1 MNLMGDHIKQLGQR
15 LRTARINRD
24 DPQKEFAVRI
34 GVSIPTLHKMEA
46 GHPSI
51 SIGKWAK
58 ALTVLDRLD
67 DLNEVLKPKESLFS
81 RRSKTI
87 LKGRLRVKKRLPK
100 K

>member
-1 MNLMGDHIKQLGQR
+1 MSLMDDQIKQLGQR

-34 GVSIPTLHKMEA
+34 GVSIPTLHKMET

-51 SIGKWAK
+51 SIGKWVK

-67 DLNEVLKPKESLFS
+67 DLNDVLKPKESLFS
-81 RRSKTI
+81 RRSKTN